1 MRYSGEPAYVLH
13 ARAYRETSVLVEV
26 LTPHHGRLG
35 LLARGVRGPKKHA
48 LKAALAPGQY
58 IRFDA
63 EQRGELAR
71 LIQAEALDRGIS
83 LAGER
88 LLAAFYQNELTLRL
102 APRFDAQPELFVSFG
117 RTRALLSAGAPIAWT
132 LRRFERDL
140 LDALGLAPDWAHD
153 ALGAFIEN
161 TMHYRF
167 DFERGFVPR
176 AADKYSADDGLVI
189 SGEALVALASDAQPD
204 THTSNAIR
212 RLMRALILH
221 QLGGKGLKSW
231 DMLAELRQIQSS

>member
-1 MRYSGEPAYVLH
+1 MRYSGELAYVLH

-35 LLARGVRGPKKHA
+35 LLARGVRGAKKHA
-48 LKAALAPGQY
+48 LKAALTPGQY

-71 LIQAEALDRGIS
+71 LIQAEALDSGVA
-83 LAGER
+83 LEGDR
-88 LLAAFYQNELTLRL
+88 LLATFYQNELTLRL

-117 RTRALLSAGAPIAWT
+117 RTRALLTAGAPVAWT

-153 ALGAFIEN
+153 AQGDLIQMG
-161 TMHYRF
+161 MHYRF
-167 DFERGFVPR
+167 DFERGFVLR
-176 AADKYSADDGLVI
+176 ALEKVAADDGLVI
-189 SGEALVALASDAQPD
+189 SGDALHALAMDAKPD
-204 THTSNAIR
+204 TRTSNEIR
-212 RLMRALILH
+212 RFMRALLMH

-231 DMLAELRQIQSS
+231 DMLAELRQIRSS

>member
-1 MRYSGEPAYVLH
+1 MRYSGELAYVLH

-35 LLARGVRGPKKHA
+35 LLARGVRGSKNHS
-48 LKAALAPGQY
+48 LIAALSTVQF
-58 IRFDA
+58 IRLVA

-71 LIQAEALDRGIS
+71 LIQAEALDSGVA
-83 LAGER
+83 LEGDR
-88 LLAAFYQNELTLRL
+88 LLATFYQNELTLRL

-117 RTRALLSAGAPIAWT
+117 RTRALLTAGAPVAWT

-153 ALGAFIEN
+153 AQGDLIKMG
-161 TMHYRF
+161 MHYRF
-167 DFERGFVPR
+167 DFERGFVLR
-176 AADKYSADDGLVI
+176 ALEKVAADDGLVI
-189 SGEALVALASDAQPD
+189 SGDALHALAMDAQPD
-204 THTSNAIR
+204 TRTSNEIR
-212 RLMRALILH
+212 RFMRALLMH

-231 DMLAELRQIQSS
+231 DMLAELRQIRSS

>member
-1 MRYSGEPAYVLH
+1 MRYSGELAYVLH

-26 LTPHHGRLG
+26 LTPNHGRLG
-35 LLARGVRGPKKHA
+35 LLARGVRGAKKHA
-48 LKAALAPGQY
+48 LKAALTPGQY

-71 LIQAEALDRGIS
+71 LIQAEALDSGVA
-83 LAGER
+83 LEGDR
-88 LLAAFYQNELTLRL
+88 LLATFYQNELTLRL

-117 RTRALLSAGAPIAWT
+117 RTRALLTAGAPVAWT

-153 ALGAFIEN
+153 AQGDLIKMG
-161 TMHYRF
+161 MHYRF
-167 DFERGFVPR
+167 DFERGFVLR
-176 AADKYSADDGLVI
+176 ALEKVAADDGLVI
-189 SGEALVALASDAQPD
+189 SGDALHALAMDAQPD
-204 THTSNAIR
+204 TRTSNEIR
-212 RLMRALILH
+212 RFMRALLMH

-231 DMLAELRQIQSS
+231 DMLAELRQIRSS